1 MAAALAAAL
10 LALAGCGSAG
20 AQTAAPKQ
28 AEPKDEAAE
37 FGANLAGLLNNG
49 KSKKLFNLWTGSDD
63 LETEPLAD
71 AVMPEAKAK
80 GIEWKY
86 AKGSFGPEEGSVTLK
101 WTAAGK
107 HSSKEFKTKL
117 VDGKWRLEE
126 DPLIR
131 MPVCAPF
138 SVDGTD
144 APVVGVLGEQGP
156 CYDYSNGGMPKE
168 GQILLLAPGEH
179 SVSVDALKGVVEQPY
194 RAMAY
199 PADAVEIDF
208 SRKPGVREGGVN
220 LVPDKPKLASGYADA
235 VKAAFLKVDYSSCT
249 ESASCINGETQDQRD
264 NLFDGITV
272 TPTDDIMHPTIGGTY
287 QHWRDD
293 GYYQR
298 DASKLDW
305 DLTINENGI
314 LVGVYDKESTGL

>member
-1 MAAALAAAL
+1 M
-10 LALAGCGSAG
+10 
-20 AQTAAPKQ
+20 
-28 AEPKDEAAE
+28 
-37 FGANLAGLLNNG
+37 
-49 KSKKLFNLWTGSDD
+49 
-63 LETEPLAD
+63 
-71 AVMPEAKAK
+71 
-80 GIEWKY
+80 
-86 AKGSFGPEEGSVTLK
+86 EEGSVTLK

-107 HSSKEFKTKL
+107 HSSKEFKTRL
-117 VDGKWRLEE
+117 VDGKWRLED

-168 GQILLLAPGEH
+168 GQILLLVPGEH
-179 SVSVDALKGVVEQPY
+179 SISIDSLKDIIDQPY
-194 RAMAY
+194 KAMAY
-199 PADAVEIDF
+199 PADVVEIDF

-235 VKAAFLKVDYSSCT
+235 VKAAFLKVDYSSC
-249 ESASCINGETQDQRD
+249 ESASCINGETRDQRD

-287 QHWRDD
+287 QHWKDD

-305 DLTINENGI
+305 DLTISENGI

>member
-20 AQTAAPKQ
+20 AQTATPKQ

-49 KSKKLFNLWTGSDD
+49 KSKRLFDLWTGSDD

-71 AVMPEAKAK
+71 AVMPDAKAK

-107 HSSKEFKTKL
+107 HSSKEFKTRL
-117 VDGKWRLEE
+117 VDGKWRLED
-126 DPLIR
+126 DPLIH

-168 GQILLLAPGEH
+168 GQILLLVPGEH

-208 SRKPGVREGGVN
+208 SHKPGVREGGVN

-235 VKAAFLKVDYSSCT
+235 VKAAFLAVDDSSCT
-249 ESASCINGETQDQRD
+249 ESARCINGETRDQRD

-272 TPTDDIMHPTIGGTY
+272 TPTDDIMRPTLGGTY
-287 QHWRDD
+287 QHWEDGGYRTYDVSGLKFTLYVDAQGVSVKSYDD
-293 GYYQR
+293 G
-298 DASKLDW
+298 
-305 DLTINENGI
+305 E
-314 LVGVYDKESTGL
+314 

>member
-28 AEPKDEAAE
+28 AEPKDKAAE

-49 KSKKLFNLWTGSDD
+49 KSKRLFDLWTGSDD

-71 AVMPEAKAK
+71 AVMPDAKAK
-80 GIEWKY
+80 DIEWKY

-107 HSSKEFKTKL
+107 HSSKEFKTRL
-117 VDGKWRLEE
+117 VDGKWRLED

-168 GQILLLAPGEH
+168 GQILLLVPGEH
-179 SVSVDALKGVVEQPY
+179 SISIDGLKDIIDQPY
-194 RAMAY
+194 KAMAY
-199 PADAVEIDF
+199 PADVVEIDF
-208 SRKPGVREGGVN
+208 SRKPGVREGGRQ
-220 LVPDKPKLASGYADA
+220 SGA
-235 VKAAFLKVDYSSCT
+235 
-249 ESASCINGETQDQRD
+249 G
-264 NLFDGITV
+264 
-272 TPTDDIMHPTIGGTY
+272 
-287 QHWRDD
+287 
-293 GYYQR
+293 
-298 DASKLDW
+298 
-305 DLTINENGI
+305 
-314 LVGVYDKESTGL
+314 

>member
-10 LALAGCGSAG
+10 PALAGCGSAG
-20 AQTAAPKQ
+20 ARTAAPKQ

-37 FGANLAGLLNNG
+37 FGANLAGLPNNG
-49 KSKKLFNLWTGSDD
+49 KSKELFDLWTGGDD

-168 GQILLLAPGEH
+168 GRILLLAPGGH

-235 VKAAFLKVDYSSCT
+235 VKAAFAKEAADVAKD
-249 ESASCINGETQDQRD
+249 AGGQPD
-264 NLFDGITV
+264 LFDGITV
-272 TPTDDIMHPTIGGTY
+272 TPTSNLSRPDVSGTY
-287 QHWRDD
+287 RHWADGGYQDRDISELSY
-293 GYYQR
+293 GT
-298 DASKLDW
+298 
-305 DLTINENGI
+305 TINWCGFVVLYN
-314 LVGVYDKESTGL
+314 ESSRP

>member
-10 LALAGCGSAG
+10 LTLAGCGSAG

-49 KSKKLFNLWTGSDD
+49 KSKELFNLWTGSDD

-220 LVPDKPKLASGYADA
+220 LAPEDPEPAAGYADA
-235 VKAAFLKVDYSSCT
+235 VKAAFAKEAADVAKD
-249 ESASCINGETQDQRD
+249 AGGQPD
-264 NLFDGITV
+264 LFDGITV
-272 TPTDDIMHPTIGGTY
+272 TPTSNLSRPDVSGTY
-287 QHWRDD
+287 RHWADGGYQDRDISELSY
-293 GYYQR
+293 GT
-298 DASKLDW
+298 
-305 DLTINENGI
+305 TINWCGFVVLYN
-314 LVGVYDKESTGL
+314 ESSRP